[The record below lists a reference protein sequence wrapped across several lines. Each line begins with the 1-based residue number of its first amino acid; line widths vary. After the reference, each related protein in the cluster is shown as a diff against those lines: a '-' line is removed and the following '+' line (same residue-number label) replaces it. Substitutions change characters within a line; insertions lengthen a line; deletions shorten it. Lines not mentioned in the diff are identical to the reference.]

1 MPTLHILSLTCVR
14 TQESIDRTFLRFRV
28 GGRTVRNTEAR
39 RFEEGTSIVMNERVE
54 FGLHDEIE
62 IQVYEQDPGGND
74 FLGSFL
80 VDGAWRNL
88 GEWQHLVAR
97 RQTHS
102 QYVITFEVTEGATR
116 PLLHTIELLSLECQ
130 DAQQATDRPYLE
142 INGERVWGPISMNTG
157 ETRTFSV
164 IRPFHRNVM
173 VDLWEEDLSGPDHF
187 GKMTLL
193 LPTVQERVASGRVP
207 PYTFRADRGIVG
219 DARYVLRYDLRH

>member
-14 TQESIDRTFLRFRV
+14 TQESVDRTFLRFRV

-39 RFEEGTSIVMNERVE
+39 RFDDGTSIVINESVD

-62 IQVYEQDPGGND
+62 IQVYEQDSGGND

-102 QYVITFEVTEGATR
+102 QYVVTFEVTEGATR

-130 DAQQATDRPYLE
+130 DEPGVPGRPASHRPALP
-142 INGERVWGPISMNTG
+142 GDQRR
-157 ETRTFSV
+157 TRLGSDV
-164 IRPFHRNVM
+164 H
-173 VDLWEEDLSGPDHF
+173 EHG
-187 GKMTLL
+187 
-193 LPTVQERVASGRVP
+193 
-207 PYTFRADRGIVG
+207 
-219 DARYVLRYDLRH
+219 